1 MKNKKIIKLIK
12 LLCSKLRIERRRKN
26 IIRQMLAWFLLSI
39 SLTASPQL
47 RDTESKNEKN
57 EGIFEENFLT

>member
-1 MKNKKIIKLIK
+1 
-12 LLCSKLRIERRRKN
+12 
-26 IIRQMLAWFLLSI
+26 MLAWFLLSI